1 MIRVSDLRQREV
13 INTVDGRRLGVIGD
27 LDVDLSAGR
36 VTGLIIPGQ
45 ARLLGLFGRTGDI
58 YIPWEKIV
66 KIGSDVILVEI
77 PASLIPNDE

>member
-27 LDVDLSAGR
+27 LDVDLSSGR

-45 ARLLGLFGRTGDI
+45 VRLLGLFGRTGDI